1 MKWFQLKKRLPEPE
15 AESPASAAADPSA
28 RTGEASGPSGHTPAA
43 KATDASAPDWQGLR
57 EPVEQPKPRRRFPF
71 WAVGCAL
78 VIALGMLAPAAMFAL
93 TDTAFFSNREQTEGG
108 YQSLT
113 PKGSDYY
120 LVRLLH
126 ERRDAN
132 YASNT
137 AQGNGQGGF
146 YYQNNTGTLPT
157 DYSLAP
163 KVEQVLNEYTDREI
177 LSMSWLDL
185 FYYDLAA
192 DDVILENSLSG
203 TSDTL
208 GFLSIACDEGGIRRL
223 GITMEAHTGK
233 VVELFLRVPG
243 PDYDDYPGA
252 RQILNQWIALNDL
265 EGLGDWI
272 VPTGTC
278 WEDFSL
284 YSARG
289 KLMATCWRGTNGE
302 DSFFWLDLQPCT
314 PEMLAAGTYPAPA
327 EESAITDELLDRD
340 TLRRPIEG
348 EGAVWS
354 DGNTGYYL
362 EVMPGGGAQVR
373 YLDYI
378 ANTDGCVCRK
388 PGCTHDT
395 TDCPAYLTPEEMSYT
410 SPRLFGAEGCVY
422 LVPSGNQSIGS
433 EDEAIDILLME
444 NRPPTQENIDRML
457 HAGIDRISADGLT
470 RETIAQLPE
479 DASDW
484 YCVAVDGTKAYFA
497 RSLIYQESEEPGEHY
512 QICDVSTGQITES
525 PALFFRYE
533 EVLGCYGGCL
543 LIRRPLDPMDILH
556 YWSQALGTTGQST
569 TQSCYELVDP
579 ATGQRRA
586 VFTGEASGTYPQST
600 RLFAARDRLVL
611 VGGAGRVIMM
621 DLRTGAVEETTL
633 PDVLMERVLVDPM
646 SVDSHIAEDCG
657 LPWMQFCYDDTVFYY
672 DPTTGEIRKCILE
685 GPCVV
690 RAMAG
695 DGRAVAENL
704 ADPDRSSYLAGPPD
718 ELWRSTAAF
727 VPLLRVDG

>member
-1 MKWFQLKKRLPEPE
+1 MKLFQWKKR
-15 AESPASAAADPSA
+15 PAKSGKNSSGPAQTGSCARTEDPSA
-28 RTGEASGPSGHTPAA
+28 VPGHAPSKAPHAS
-43 KATDASAPDWQGLR
+43 DWQGLL
-57 EPVEQPKPRRRFPF
+57 EPVEEPRLRRRFPF

-93 TDTAFFSNREQTEGG
+93 TDTAFFSNREQTGGG

-120 LVRLLH
+120 LVRMLH

-146 YYQNNTGTLPT
+146 YYQNTGSLPT

-163 KVEQVLNEYTDREI
+163 KVEQVLSEYSDQEI
-177 LSMSWLDL
+177 LSTTWLDL

-208 GFLSIACDEGGIRRL
+208 GFLSVACDQDGIRRL

-278 WEDFSL
+278 WEDFGL

-289 KLMATCWRGTNGE
+289 ELMATCWRGSNGT
-302 DSFFWLDLQPCT
+302 DAFFWLDLQPCT

-327 EESAITDELLDRD
+327 EESAITDDLLDRD
-340 TLRRPIEG
+340 TLRQPIEG

-354 DGNTGYYL
+354 EGDTGYYL

-373 YLDYI
+373 YLDYLS
-378 ANTDGCVCRK
+378 NTDGCVCK
-388 PGCTHDT
+388 KSGCTHDS
-395 TDCPAYLTPEEMSYT
+395 TDCPAYLSPEEMAYN
-410 SPRLFGAEGCVY
+410 SPRLFGAQGSVY
-422 LVPSGNQSIGS
+422 LVFYGNPSVSS
-433 EDEAIDILLME
+433 EDEAIDFLLMDGQQ
-444 NRPPTQENIDRML
+444 PTQENIERML
-457 HAGIDRISADGLT
+457 NTGIERITADGLA
-470 RETIAQLPE
+470 REELSRLP
-479 DASDW
+479 DDLSDW
-484 YCVAVDGTKAYFA
+484 YCVAVEGTKVYFA
-497 RSLIYQESEEPGEHY
+497 RSLIYQESKEPGEHY
-512 QICDVSTGQITES
+512 QILDVSTGQITES

-556 YWSQALGTTGQST
+556 YWSQAMGTAGQST
-569 TQSCYELVDP
+569 SQSCYELVDP
-579 ATGQRRA
+579 ATGQRRGI
-586 VFTGEASGTYPQST
+586 FTGEASGTYPQSI

-611 VGGAGRVIMM
+611 VGGAGRVTMM
-621 DLRTGAVEETTL
+621 GLRTGAVEETTL

-646 SVDSHIAEDCG
+646 SMDSRIAEDCG
-657 LPWMQFCYDDTVFYY
+657 LPWMQFCYDDTVFCY
-672 DPTTGEIRKCILE
+672 DPTTGDVRQCILE

-690 RAMAG
+690 RALTG
-695 DGRAVAENL
+695 DGLAVVENQNS
-704 ADPDRSSYLAGPPD
+704 PVVSSYLTCPPE
-718 ELWRSTAAF
+718 ELWQNSAAF
-727 VPLLRVDG
+727 TPLLPVDR